1 MKPFKSIGRQIIGAY
16 LLFTAACCL
25 LFITIG
31 AFVIEGIEVRLVD
44 DRLKEVAAWAAPRYV
59 GGLPVEMPS
68 GLSFHHGEG
77 IPTSLR
83 ALPEGV
89 QEAIVDGIELH
100 VFGGHTSAGPFVV
113 IDHASDYENVEK
125 AVYSLILTSF
135 IGFLGFSLLLGRYMA
150 RRFVSPI
157 TSLSLAVA
165 EKQPH
170 LPLLQENNELGALAR
185 AFDAYAKE
193 MKHYLDRERFFTGD
207 VSHELRTPLTI
218 IRGAVEI
225 LSLETIKH
233 PAMQAPVERINR
245 AIEDASQSVNVLL
258 MLARAPNLIESSEIS
273 VGALAQAQVEQY
285 QFLVRDKPV
294 KLTFAGGDFR
304 LKVPAKLL
312 ESALGNL
319 IRNACLYTD
328 RGTVAVEITGYKIQV
343 HDTGA
348 GLPDAVMAMLLDEQ
362 TGSYV
367 GSEGTGLGLALV
379 KRICEYIGS
388 TLRVVSKS
396 DQGSVIEIDCSTAQ
410 STALTKS

>member
-1 MKPFKSIGRQIIGAY
+1 MR
-16 LLFTAACCL
+16 
-25 LFITIG
+25 
-31 AFVIEGIEVRLVD
+31 
-44 DRLKEVAAWAAPRYV
+44 
-59 GGLPVEMPS
+59 
-68 GLSFHHGEG
+68 
-77 IPTSLR
+77 
-83 ALPEGV
+83 
-89 QEAIVDGIELH
+89 
-100 VFGGHTSAGPFVV
+100 
-113 IDHASDYENVEK
+113 
-125 AVYSLILTSF
+125 
-135 IGFLGFSLLLGRYMA
+135 
-150 RRFVSPI
+150 
-157 TSLSLAVA
+157 
-165 EKQPH
+165 
-170 LPLLQENNELGALAR
+170 
-185 AFDAYAKE
+185 
-193 MKHYLDRERFFTGD
+193 
-207 VSHELRTPLTI
+207 
-218 IRGAVEI
+218 
-225 LSLETIKH
+225 
-233 PAMQAPVERINR
+233 APVERINR

-304 LKVPAKLL
+304 FKVPPKLL

-348 GLPDAVMAMLLDEQ
+348 GLPDAVMAMLLEEQ

-379 KRICEYIGS
+379 KRICEYIGA

-410 STALTKS
+410 STGLTKS